1 MRKSASVV
9 RMIGSGR
16 VSVMRTRQ
24 ESARLMGTSA
34 YFCKRLS
41 TDSTLLSRS
50 KAAITA
56 RRRSRALSAGAPRA
70 PRRWKASERTAS
82 QVRQGGGW
90 PGACVAAHWWWE
102 SRRLSK
108 ATKKPASTSTFLA
121 IARSFQVALLSCAQ
135 IGRQA
140 VQRADQIG
148 NGSKRRGL
156 TPSGSSGALQALAN
170 DVGLRTPAVARF
182 DLDLGYERLGQSYG
196 KSFHTISV
204 LRCCRECKTN
214 LDLTTSTSVRKHISG
229 FVALMVVVWTCYL
242 ATRKRDVPARRIDLS
257 ARMVFPTTF
266 SSLTA

>member
-1 MRKSASVV
+1 M
-9 RMIGSGR
+9 
-16 VSVMRTRQ
+16 
-24 ESARLMGTSA
+24 
-34 YFCKRLS
+34 
-41 TDSTLLSRS
+41 
-50 KAAITA
+50 
-56 RRRSRALSAGAPRA
+56 
-70 PRRWKASERTAS
+70 
-82 QVRQGGGW
+82 RQGGAW

-214 LDLTTSTSVRKHISG
+214 LELTTSTFVGAGPPRFYLPVEPEQPYESYGQLIINVKQFREIDNLVSELEPWVTENFPEAQIPIRKFGVGPSNTWK
-229 FVALMVVVWTCYL
+229 F
-242 ATRKRDVPARRIDLS
+242 D
-257 ARMVFPTTF
+257 
-266 SSLTA
+266 